1 MNLKNI
7 ALILIFLVI
16 TNCGYKTIYSG
27 KNEMKYSFEEYE
39 LVGENLINKK
49 IVKLIKSTDTGDSI
63 NLYNLKIISDKKI
76 EIIAKDKA
84 GNASIFRTTINVDLI
99 LEDNKKNVIEKTFN
113 KKFSYKNFLNKFDLS
128 LYQKNVEKNLINKI
142 SEEILLFLT
151 S

>member
-1 MNLKNI
+1 MQV
-7 ALILIFLVI
+7 F
-16 TNCGYKTIYSG
+16 
-27 KNEMKYSFEEYE
+27 
-39 LVGENLINKK
+39 
-49 IVKLIKSTDTGDSI
+49 
-63 NLYNLKIISDKKI
+63 
-76 EIIAKDKA
+76 
-84 GNASIFRTTINVDLI
+84 